1 MVSVGLS
8 EFGTTREVAYTNRIY
23 PAMAELAAATNSF
36 ERKIRFKNLSPP
48 PQKHFT
54 AIPDEHCG

>member
-1 MVSVGLS
+1 
-8 EFGTTREVAYTNRIY
+8 
-23 PAMAELAAATNSF
+23 MAELAAATNSF

>member
-8 EFGTTREVAYTNRIY
+8 EFGTTRDVAYTKRIY
-23 PAMAELAAATNSF
+23 PAMTELAAAMNSF
-36 ERKIRFKNLSPP
+36 ERKIRFKYLSPL
-48 PQKHFT
+48 PQKCFA